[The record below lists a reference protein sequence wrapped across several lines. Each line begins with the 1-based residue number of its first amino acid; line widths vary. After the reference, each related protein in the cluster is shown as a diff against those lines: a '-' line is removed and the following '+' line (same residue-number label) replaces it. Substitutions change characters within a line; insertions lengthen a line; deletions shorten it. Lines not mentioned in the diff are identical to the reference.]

1 MTVPANLDELI
12 ALLRSLSKRPPIER
26 ARLVRSIPNAARA
39 ILGDVGEQAIFE
51 AVHETVGVHKRTH
64 REIAEAL
71 GVTPAT
77 INEAVTRYRKRH
89 HG

>member
-39 ILGDVGEQAIFE
+39 ILGAL
-51 AVHETVGVHKRTH
+51 A
-64 REIAEAL
+64 AERPPLRLAL
-71 GVTPAT
+71 GPDAVEVIRGQHDALRADLDAWEEVARAT
-77 INEAVTRYRKRH
+77 
-89 HG
+89 GL